1 MARLQ
6 MATATAGA
14 TLTGGR
20 LPEWTNGTVSKTV
33 VVFRITMGSNPIP
46 SATTHCST
54 QIPVQTHTHCGCKQ
68 EYGPIVVCNRNLLD
82 LEMAQRQP
90 EDGSALSIR

>member
-46 SATTHCST
+46 SAIQSLKRHR
-54 QIPVQTHTHCGCKQ
+54 P
-68 EYGPIVVCNRNLLD
+68 LLYF
-82 LEMAQRQP
+82 L
-90 EDGSALSIR
+90 ALGRLVGFGFSVFA

>member
-1 MARLQ
+1 MARPQ

-46 SATTHCST
+46 SATNHVA
-54 QIPVQTHTHCGCKQ
+54 QIPVHNHTFRVSQQ
-68 EYGPIVVCNRNLLD
+68 EVWVHAFCDLPYFLAFVLLVGFGFKV
-82 LEMAQRQP
+82 LA
-90 EDGSALSIR
+90 